1 LIERPLRD
9 DDGHRERASRLA
21 LTVVPRSSQ
30 AKELEPPHPS
40 KRSLRG
46 LDWFI
51 FFVADIQTGFGPFIA
66 VYLTS
71 QKWTQVDIGLV
82 LSAGGLIALI
92 AQMPGGALVDAARS
106 ERLVAG
112 LALSTIAL
120 AALVYAFVP
129 IFAVVLAAACL
140 HAAASCVLGPC
151 IVAMSL
157 GLVGHAGISE
167 RLGRNARFAAIGNG
181 MAAAAMGAVGYLWEP
196 RAVFLVT
203 AVLLIPTLVAL
214 SRIQP
219 AEVDPDRAHSSPETQ
234 TRDHHAAVSF
244 ASVVHKRPL
253 LILAGCAL
261 LFHLANGSMLPLM
274 GSVVTMRSSEW
285 ATILIAACI
294 VVPQLV
300 VALVSPW
307 IGRRAQIWGRL
318 PFLRLAFAALI
329 FRGLLFAVVT
339 DPYALVAVQILD
351 GITAAALGVM
361 VPLMIADIMR
371 GTGRF
376 NLAQGVVGTA
386 VGLGASISP
395 TLAGYLSDHFGSS
408 AAFFGLAVIAA
419 VAFTAVW
426 SFMPETRVAA
436 KRATAIP
443 APQTQA
449 DSK

>member
-1 LIERPLRD
+1 MRD
-9 DDGHRERASRLA
+9 DGDSVRPGECA
-21 LTVVPRSSQ
+21 LTVVLPPSPPD
-30 AKELEPPHPS
+30 ETPHPS
-40 KRSLRG
+40 KKSLRG

-92 AQMPGGALVDAARS
+92 GQMPGGALVDAARS

-112 LALSTIAL
+112 LALSAIAA
-120 AALVYAFVP
+120 AALTYAFAP
-129 IFAVVLAAACL
+129 IFPLVLAAACL

-157 GLVGHAGISE
+157 GLVGHGAIGE

-181 MAAAAMGAVGYLWEP
+181 SAAAAMGAVGYFFEP

-203 AVLLIPTLVAL
+203 AVLLVPTLIAL
-214 SRIQP
+214 SHIRP
-219 AEVDPDRAHSSPETQ
+219 AEVDPDRAHGGPVPQKT
-234 TRDHHAAVSF
+234 DHTPVDVGI
-244 ASVVHKRPL
+244 VVRKPPL

-261 LFHLANGSMLPLM
+261 LFHMANASMLPLM

-285 ATILIAACI
+285 ATVLIAACI
-294 VVPQLV
+294 VVPQVV
-300 VALVSPW
+300 VAIVSPW
-307 IGRRAQIWGRL
+307 VGQHAQIWGRL
-318 PFLRLAFAALI
+318 PFLRLAFAALVL
-329 FRGLLFAVVT
+329 RALLFAVVK
-339 DPYALVAVQILD
+339 DPYLLVAVQVLD

-361 VPLMIADIMR
+361 VPLMIADITR

-376 NLAQGVVGTA
+376 NLAQGIVGTA
-386 VGLGASISP
+386 VGIGASISP
-395 TLAGYLSDHFGSS
+395 TLAGYLTDHFGSS

-419 VAFTAVW
+419 AAFTAVW
-426 SFMPETRVAA
+426 ALMPETRDRTALAGA
-436 KRATAIP
+436 K
-443 APQTQA
+443 
-449 DSK
+449 